1 MEDKK
6 ITISVTIRDDKNKT
20 FYVMRNIHIC
30 DYYTEL
36 PILEQITRLYSF
48 IESMP
53 KGYNFDITIEVEEK
67 KWKLYLV
74 YIKMICSLTLN

>member
-6 ITISVTIRDDKNKT
+6 ITISVTIRNNENKT

-36 PILEQITRLYSF
+36 PILEQITRFFSF

-53 KGYNFDITIEVEEK
+53 KGYNFDITIEGEVKNE
-67 KWKLYLV
+67 
-74 YIKMICSLTLN
+74 N

>member
-6 ITISVTIRDDKNKT
+6 ITISVTISNEENKT

-53 KGYNFDITIEVEEK
+53 KGYNFDITIEGEVKNE
-67 KWKLYLV
+67 
-74 YIKMICSLTLN
+74 N

>member
-6 ITISVTIRDDKNKT
+6 ITISVTVHNDENKT

-36 PILEQITRLYSF
+36 PILEQITRLYKF

-53 KGYNFDITIEVEEK
+53 KGYNFDITIEGEYK
-67 KWKLYLV
+67 
-74 YIKMICSLTLN
+74 IK

>member
-6 ITISVTIRDDKNKT
+6 ITISVTILNDENKT

-53 KGYNFDITIEVEEK
+53 KGYNFDITIERGVKNE
-67 KWKLYLV
+67 
-74 YIKMICSLTLN
+74 N